1 MRHRKKGKQ
10 LGKTRKEK
18 RAILKSLASSLI
30 KHGRI
35 KTTLTKAQALQ
46 PYIEKKV
53 SRAKKEG
60 LQTKRLLRK
69 YFSLE
74 DVNTLINSWA
84 PLFKDIKGG
93 YTRIIKISNRVSDA
107 SPMAYVEF
115 TKKPKVVK
123 EKKAKDKKVKK
134 EDKKNKK

>member
-18 RAILKSLASSLI
+18 RAILKNLASSLI
-30 KHGRI
+30 KYGKI
-35 KTTLTKAQALQ
+35 KTTFTKAQALQ

-74 DVNTLINSWA
+74 ITNTLINSWA

-93 YTRIIKISNRVSDA
+93 YTRIIKITNRVSDA

-123 EKKAKDKKVKK
+123 EKKAKKKDKK
-134 EDKKNKK
+134 EDKKTKK